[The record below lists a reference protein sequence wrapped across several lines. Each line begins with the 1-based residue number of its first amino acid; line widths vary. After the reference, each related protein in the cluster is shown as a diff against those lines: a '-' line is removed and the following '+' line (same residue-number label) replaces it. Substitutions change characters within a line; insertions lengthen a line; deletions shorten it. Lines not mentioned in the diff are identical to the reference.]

1 MKRILTTLSLVCL
14 TTIAAQAH
22 SPWMTVDKQG
32 NVAYFFG
39 EDLTDQTYK
48 LPAGIAKAEIN
59 MRADGKTM
67 PVETKQVE
75 SDDFIGIRSVAS
87 VPAGADLMSQ
97 ATFGVYHGAKLQYY
111 TQHLGSKMPTEF
123 AKCQP
128 IENTDLQA
136 HAVDT
141 ESGVDVYLLWKGKP
155 LPGAEIKLTCDKGH
169 EEGSGETDASGKV
182 SFTDSEVEDGMNG
195 ISVVHAVGDETGTV
209 GEEAYKS
216 AMHYLTATF
225 VDPEDK

>member
-1 MKRILTTLSLVCL
+1 MKRILSVLSVICFAATT
-14 TTIAAQAH
+14 QAH
-22 SPWMTVDKQG
+22 SPWMTIDKDG
-32 NVAYFFG
+32 NLAYFFG

-48 LPAGIAKAEIN
+48 LPAGIAKAEIS
-59 MRADGKTM
+59 MRAGGKIV

-75 SDDFIGIRSVAS
+75 TDDFIGIRSVTA
-87 VPAGADLMSQ
+87 VPAGADLISQ

-111 TQHLGSKMPTEF
+111 TQHLGGQMPTDF

-128 IENTDLQA
+128 IDNTDLQA

-141 ESGVDVYLLWKGKP
+141 EGGVDVYVLWKGQP
-155 LPGAEIKLTCDKGH
+155 LADAEVKLYCDEGH
-169 EEGSGETDASGKV
+169 EEAAEKTDASGKV
-182 SFTDSEVEDGMNG
+182 SFSDGEVEDGMNG
-195 ISVVHAVGDETGTV
+195 ISVIHAVGDETGTV
-209 GEEAYKS
+209 GEDAYQS